1 MKKVFIIVAVA
12 VIGALS
18 TDAKVITGRDVDKV
32 LGQLTVEQKARLL
45 VGVAGNSDSLSHVTD
60 GAAGWTYPI
69 VELGVPSINLA
80 DGPIGVRI
88 NPVVSDKVR
97 TVYDEQGLPRMVCDY
112 TKADFEGKDTYYCTA
127 MPSNAALAATWDHEA
142 ARRYGAVMGDE
153 AKAYGIDVV
162 LMPGINT
169 VRYPL
174 CGRNFEYLSEDPV
187 LTGELARE
195 LVDGIQAKGIGS
207 SLKHF
212 VANNQQTGKKFSDSR
227 MSQRAL
233 REIYLRAFENV
244 IKNARPWTVMSSYNL
259 IGGQYTQT
267 NPELMIDLLRDEWGY
282 DGLVVTDWAVYRPT
296 DALVR
301 ARTGLIMPGSEKLV
315 QEIID
320 GVDSGAIPMEALDA
334 AARDV
339 LTLVAKSITAKGW
352 TPAKPDLKANAA
364 LSREIAGE
372 GMVLLKNDNSAL
384 PLAKDK
390 KIALFGASAYKSIAG
405 GTGSSNVNKEYI
417 IDIDEGLENVGY
429 KLHEGLAGNY
439 RKYVEAQ
446 NFFTEKVVGVP
457 FWQEVSYMRTVV
469 PEPDLTTAKPMIRRM
484 AGECDAAV
492 IVIGRLSSEEYD
504 RQIKDD
510 YNLTEQERNL
520 IDVVSSRFREAGKPV
535 IAVLNVG
542 SSMEVDSWRDKVDAL
557 LVAWMPGQE
566 AGNAVADVISGDV
579 NPSGRLPVTFAVNCE
594 DHPSSANYPYIGQTE
609 GRNFDYTNYEED
621 IWVGYRYFD
630 KARRRVA
637 YPFGYGMSYTTFD
650 YSQPV
655 IKKKK
660 DRWEVTVD
668 VTNTGNRP
676 GREVVQLYVSA
687 PGKDMIKPV
696 AELKA
701 FGKTAMLAPGETAT
715 MTLTFTP
722 RDLASFD
729 ETGSQWALEAG
740 DYTATLRRH
749 GQGDDKTVAFSVGR
763 PQTWKVKDILAPVV
777 PVKTITPAPN
787 PVDDMVFHDASEFP
801 VIGRAYP
808 DVPDRYQRIPS
819 TMRKEF
825 REVLYEHGR
834 NSTGL
839 ALRFRTDATGIAVRW
854 ENTFEYPE
862 LTHLSPI
869 AARGCDLYAMTDE
882 GKWRFVGVARPM
894 NSGENTWYVVAN
906 LPGEECEYMLH
917 LPLRDGLE
925 KIEIGVPREASV
937 KQPAL
942 DSPRQ
947 ALKPVVIYGSSIQH
961 GEAASRPGMAA
972 SNILRRRL
980 DRDVINLG
988 FSAQAHLD
996 YEVARFMA
1004 GIDAAAYVLDFMPNA
1019 TPAEIEEKVMPFVEI
1034 IRKARPDLPLVF
1046 IEVPEFAHAYKEFDQ
1061 NYVKYIA
1068 VKNSAIKQKF
1078 KELKDAGDD
1087 NIHYIDSVQLLQ
1099 ADGDGTTDG
1108 YHFSDT
1114 SMTRYADL
1122 LQPLLERIIK
1132 D

>member
-1 MKKVFIIVAVA
+1 MAAAVA
-12 VIGALS
+12 ALS
-18 TDAKVITGRDVDKV
+18 AGAKVITERDVDKV
-32 LGQLTVEQKARLL
+32 LNKLSVEQKARLL

-88 NPVVSDKVR
+88 NPVVSDRVR

-112 TKADFEGKDTYYCTA
+112 TKEDFVGKDTYYCTA
-127 MPSNAALAATWDHEA
+127 MPSNAALAASWDRDA
-142 ARRYGAVMGDE
+142 ARRYGAMMGDE
-153 AKAYGIDVV
+153 AKAYGVDVV

-187 LTGELARE
+187 LTGELARQ
-195 LVDGIQAKGIGS
+195 LVEGIQDKGIGS

-212 VANNQQTGKKFSDSR
+212 VANNQQTGKKFSDAR

-244 IKNARPWTVMSSYNL
+244 IKNSHPWTVMSSYNL
-259 IGGQYTQT
+259 IGGDYTQT

-315 QEIID
+315 QEVID
-320 GVDSGAIPMEALDA
+320 GVGNGSIPMDALDA

-339 LTLVAKSITAKGW
+339 LMLVAKSITAKGW

-372 GMVLLKNDNSAL
+372 GMVLLKNDNKAL

-417 IDIDEGLENVGY
+417 IDIDEGLENAGY
-429 KLHEGLAGNY
+429 KLHEGLTENY

-446 NFFTEKVVGVP
+446 NFFTEKIVGVP

-469 PEPDLTTAKPMIRRM
+469 PEPDFTTALPMIRRM
-484 AGECDAAV
+484 SNECDAAV
-492 IVIGRLSSEEYD
+492 IVLGRLSSEEYD

-510 YNLTEQERNL
+510 YNLTEQERHL
-520 IDVVSSRFREAGKPV
+520 IDVVSARFHEAGKPV
-535 IAVLNVG
+535 VAVLNVG
-542 SSMEVDSWRDKVDAL
+542 SSMEVDSWRDKVDAIV
-557 LVAWMPGQE
+557 VAWMPGQE
-566 AGNAVADVISGDV
+566 AGNAVADVLSGDV
-579 NPSGRLPVTFAVNCE
+579 NPSGRLPVTFAVNCV

-630 KARRRVA
+630 KARRRVS
-637 YPFGYGMSYTTFD
+637 YPFGYGLSYTTFG

-660 DRWEVTVD
+660 DRWEVTVTI
-668 VTNTGNRP
+668 TNTGDRA

-701 FGKTAMLAPGETAT
+701 FDKTRLLAPGESQTL
-715 MTLTFTP
+715 TLTFTP

-729 ETGSQWALEAG
+729 ESGSQWALESG
-740 DYTATLRRH
+740 DYTATFRRH
-749 GQGDDKTVAFSVGR
+749 GQGEDLSVPFSVAKCA
-763 PQTWKVKDILAPVV
+763 TWKVKNILAPVV
-777 PVKTITPAPN
+777 PVKTITPTPD
-787 PVDDMVFHDASEFP
+787 PVNDMVFYDAAGFP
-801 VIGRAYP
+801 VVGKAYP
-808 DVPDRYQRIPS
+808 ADADRYQRIPS
-819 TMRKEF
+819 SMKKDF
-825 REVLYEHGR
+825 REELYEHGC

-839 ALRFRTDATGIAVRW
+839 AVRFRTDAKGIAVKW
-854 ENTFEYPE
+854 KNTSEYPD

-869 AARGCDLYAMTDE
+869 AARGCDLYAMTSG

-894 NSGENTWYVVAN
+894 HSGENTWYVVAN
-906 LPGEECEYMLH
+906 LPGNECEYMLH
-917 LPLRDGLE
+917 LPLRDGLDLL
-925 KIEIGVPREASV
+925 EIGVPREASM

-942 DSPRQ
+942 DSPRR

-996 YEVARFMA
+996 YEVARFIT

-1019 TPAEIEEKVMPFVEI
+1019 TPAEIEQKMIPFVEI
-1034 IRKARPDLPLVF
+1034 VRKSRPGVPLVF
-1046 IEVPEFAHAYKEFDQ
+1046 LEVPEFAHAYKEFDQ
-1061 NYVKYIA
+1061 NYVNYIKVKNEA
-1068 VKNSAIKQKF
+1068 VKRKFDELKAAGYDNIYYINSA
-1078 KELKDAGDD
+1078 D
-1087 NIHYIDSVQLLQ
+1087 LLQ

-1108 YHFSDT
+1108 YHYSDT
-1114 SMTRYADL
+1114 SMTAYADL
-1122 LQPLLERIIK
+1122 LESLLRKIVK